1 MREIKKIVIHCSDSD
16 WGTAKDIDAWHK
28 ERGWDGIG
36 YHFVITNGVQRS
48 MYKYRAKDDG
58 ILQRGRD
65 VEKTGA
71 HVKGHNSDSIG
82 VCLIGRH
89 HFTGKQ
95 LYDTL
100 PTLIRALM
108 VSYHLTPEDVYGHN
122 QFDPDKT
129 CPSFDVKWFR
139 EMLSNE

>member
-108 VSYHLTPEDVYGHN
+108 VSSHLTPEDVYGHN